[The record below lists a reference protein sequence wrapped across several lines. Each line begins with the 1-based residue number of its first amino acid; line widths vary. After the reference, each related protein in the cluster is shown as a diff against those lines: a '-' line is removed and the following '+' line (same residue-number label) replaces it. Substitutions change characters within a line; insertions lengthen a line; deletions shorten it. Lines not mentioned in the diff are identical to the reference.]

1 MGRNSQQRRA
11 QKQRQQN
18 ARARSTR
25 SSSRPES
32 TGPTVD
38 ELIAFACARAF
49 GQAADKPLFT
59 RAMVALQLLEAEP
72 DPLDRPSTRV
82 CQVLQRLTES
92 VLDGGWQPA
101 DLVHTTKREWTVRAS
116 RLTTAFI
123 AEHSRRFDAPAR
135 APHAWLGQ
143 LVDLGVVDAERTTV
157 VGGRGDLLATWARA
171 ERLHPEDALTA
182 AVQVL
187 AQVRDLPRLPIV
199 VTTPSKW
206 GATNRGAMPTP
217 RSAEGIDAKALK
229 LIRALLAKA
238 EATTFDAEAEAFTA
252 KAQEMMTRHSIDAAV
267 LASAAAGSRTAAGV
281 ESRRVHIDNPYAEE
295 KAGFLS
301 AIAGV
306 NGVRSIWVP
315 YAGMATLMGF
325 PVDLQLT
332 DLLFTSLLVQATRA
346 SAAATSV
353 NRSLSTPSFRR
364 AFIIA
369 FAHRIAERLE
379 AARSHVAA
387 EAAAE
392 YGDSL
397 LPVLA
402 SREAAVEAAYEAAF
416 PNATTTRGRSLNAAG
431 WHAGRA
437 AADSADI
444 GAGAA
449 ITAG

>member
-1 MGRNSQQRRA
+1 MARNSKKRRVHT
-11 QKQRQQN
+11 QRQE
-18 ARARSTR
+18 ARRQRGAGDDLTL
-25 SSSRPES
+25 
-32 TGPTVD
+32 D
-38 ELIAFACARAF
+38 ELIGLTCRLAH
-49 GQAADKPLFT
+49 GPEADKLLFARMMT
-59 RAMVALQLLEAEP
+59 HLQQLEAEP
-72 DPLDRPSTRV
+72 DPLDRPSTRIQ
-82 CQVLQRLTES
+82 QVLTALTTS

-101 DLVHTTKREWTVRAS
+101 DLAHTTKREWTLRAS
-116 RLTTAFI
+116 RLITAFI

-135 APHAWLGQ
+135 APHAWLNQ
-143 LVDLGVVDAERTTV
+143 LVDLGVVDAARAAV

-187 AQVRDLPRLPIV
+187 AQVRQLPRLPLT
-199 VTTPSKW
+199 VTPPSNW
-206 GATNRGAMPTP
+206 GATNRGTEPSHQ
-217 RSAEGIDAKALK
+217 SADGVDAKALK

-238 EATTFDAEAEAFTA
+238 EATTFEAEADAFTA

-267 LASAAAGSRTAAGV
+267 LASATAGSRTAAGV

-346 SAAATSV
+346 SAAATAAD
-353 NRSLSTPSFRR
+353 RRLSTPSFRR

-379 AARSHVAA
+379 AARDHV
-387 EAAAE
+387 AAE

-402 SREAAVEAAYEAAF
+402 SREAAVEAAYDAAF

-431 WHAGRA
+431 WYAGRA
-437 AADSADI
+437 AADTADI

-449 ITAG
+449 ITSG